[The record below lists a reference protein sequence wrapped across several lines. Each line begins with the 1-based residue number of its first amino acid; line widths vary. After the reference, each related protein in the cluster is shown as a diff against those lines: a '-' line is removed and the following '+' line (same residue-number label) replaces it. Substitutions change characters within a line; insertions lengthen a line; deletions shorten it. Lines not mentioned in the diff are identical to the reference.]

1 LSKRRTVQAYLAEL
15 PTEAESFLPLSA
27 IGLVASQPRRYFDP
41 EKLQRLAESIKRH
54 GIIEPLLVRPLNS
67 THYQLVAG
75 ERRYR
80 AAQLLELD
88 SVPVVIRDLNDEEA
102 LAFSL
107 VENLVREDLN
117 PVEETEGILALLS
130 LELSM
135 QKEEVI
141 SLLYRLDNEQKGKA
155 TNNVIGSSHEQKVQE
170 LFEGLGQRW
179 QSFVNNR
186 LPLLNLPESLLAA
199 LRQGRIAYTKAKAI
213 GAVKQP
219 TERDQLLD
227 DAIKKELSL
236 SQIKEQV
243 KILNS
248 KKTSTTSTTS
258 GIREQ
263 VDRTYSLLK
272 KSKAWTDPLKQKK
285 LSRLLTQIEALL
297 SETNVDISSGQE
309 SPTHSTESGS
319 PATLIPT

>member
-27 IGLVASQPRRYFDP
+27 IGLVASQPRRYFEE

-54 GIIEPLLVRPLNS
+54 GIIEPLLVRPFNS

-155 TNNVIGSSHEQKVQE
+155 TNNVIGSSPEQKVQE

-199 LRQGRIAYTKAKAI
+199 LRQGCIAYTKAKAI

-219 TERDQLLD
+219 TARDQLLD

-297 SETNVDISSGQE
+297 SETNVDISIGQE
-309 SPTHSTESGS
+309 SSTQSS
-319 PATLIPT
+319 